1 MEFMGWMLPGG
12 EKESYSRTFLS
23 FLSPNKKYSHN
34 TGYHG
39 GVRAFVQT
47 GAYESVV
54 PMDIFPVHLVKCI
67 MAGDLEAM
75 EGLGILEVA
84 PEDFALC
91 DFICVSKIEVQ
102 DTLRKGLDYFRKE
115 GC

>member
-1 MEFMGWMLPGG
+1 M
-12 EKESYSRTFLS
+12 
-23 FLSPNKKYSHN
+23 
-34 TGYHG
+34 
-39 GVRAFVQT
+39 
-47 GAYESVV
+47 
-54 PMDIFPVHLVKCI
+54 I

-84 PEDFALC
+84 PEDLALC

-102 DTLRKGLDYFRKE
+102 DILRKGLDFFRKE